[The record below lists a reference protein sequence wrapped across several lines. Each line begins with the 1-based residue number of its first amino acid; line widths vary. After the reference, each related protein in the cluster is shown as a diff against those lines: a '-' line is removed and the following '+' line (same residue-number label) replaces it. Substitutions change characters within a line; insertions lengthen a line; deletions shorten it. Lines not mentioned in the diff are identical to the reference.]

1 MSNKINPS
9 MMLITASWQGFP
21 AFKLIPVTSDCP
33 YTECLF
39 DPTSKVFVVITKT
52 TKTSL
57 HMLAKLDDNGD
68 PQTLKAAP
76 RANGKT
82 IKESRVS
89 LTTFQEHYIDNMTD
103 AKQIIEMFAVN
114 HDTFEFQSILDKEQQ
129 KMDTP
134 SSLIT

>member
-9 MMLITASWQGFP
+9 MMLISATWQGFP
-21 AFKLIPVTSDCP
+21 AFKLIPVTEDCP

-57 HMLAKLDDNGD
+57 HMLPKLDDNGD

-82 IKESRVS
+82 VKESRVS
-89 LTTFQEHYIDNMTD
+89 LTTFQEHYIDNMID
-103 AKQIIEMFAVN
+103 AKALIQMFAVN
-114 HDTFEFQSILDKEQQ
+114 QDTFEYQPILDKEKQ

>member
-9 MMLITASWQGFP
+9 MMLITATWQGFP

-57 HMLAKLDDNGD
+57 HMLPKLDDNGD

-82 IKESRVS
+82 VKESRVS
-89 LTTFQEHYIDNMTD
+89 LTTFQEHYIDNMAD
-103 AKQIIEMFAVN
+103 AKSLIEMFAVN
-114 HDTFEFQSILDKEQQ
+114 QSTFEYQPILDKQPQ